1 MSPLTLVVP
10 AGTAATAAPA
20 ADPIFKPLA
29 AKVRLFVLITGILG
43 SFVIATS
50 LAGWESADLVKYA
63 GFLLMALF
71 SSRMRISVPGMPG
84 TLSLNF
90 VFVLFGLVDL
100 SVGETVMLGTI
111 VTLVQCL
118 WATERKPVQRR

>member
-10 AGTAATAAPA
+10 TGTADRDAPA
-20 ADPIFKPLA
+20 VDPIFKPLA
-29 AKVRLFVLITGILG
+29 SKVRLFVLITGILG
-43 SFVIATS
+43 SFVVATS
-50 LAGWESADLVKYA
+50 LARWESADLVKYA

-71 SSRMRISVPGMPG
+71 SSGMRIRVPGMPG

-100 SVGETVMLGTI
+100 SAGETVMLGTI

-118 WATERKPVQRR
+118 VAKERKA